1 MSSSAAIK
9 GSENDDYI
17 ALCTLTS
24 RCTPL
29 AHVMCGMSH
38 SATSGSANLVLAQE
52 ATGSSAML
60 WHISRKYKVTYIRHP
75 KSASTTVV
83 RAIQNHVCEAT
94 PCYPEELTK
103 LLPLNVADAQRDAW
117 GTSFSSCAQPMDAPV
132 QRLPYVY
139 RSGPPPVRPHMLQLR
154 PRMLHCRAVP
164 TVLRRAC
171 PAFMPCRCITQLCV
185 LYCASTQFNGRCHQ
199 LGQGTLLRSDT
210 SLGLDVVVA
219 QDYSH
224 SLPTKP
230 G

>member
-9 GSENDDYI
+9 ASENDDYI

-38 SATSGSANLVLAQE
+38 SATSGSANFVLAQE

-60 WHISRKYKVTYIRHP
+60 WHIPRKYKVTYIRHP

-103 LLPLNVADAQRDAW
+103 LLPLNVADARRDAW
-117 GTSFSSCAQPMDAPV
+117 GTNFSSCAQPMDAPV

-139 RSGPPPVRPHMLQLR
+139 RPGPPPVRPHMLQCGPACCTAVLCR
-154 PRMLHCRAVP
+154 PCCAERAP
-164 TVLRRAC
+164 RSCPAAASRSCAVLR
-171 PAFMPCRCITQLCV
+171 IHTVQWWL
-185 LYCASTQFNGRCHQ
+185 STA
-199 LGQGTLLRSDT
+199 GTRHA
-210 SLGLDVVVA
+210 VA
-219 QDYSH
+219 
-224 SLPTKP
+224 L
-230 G
+230 